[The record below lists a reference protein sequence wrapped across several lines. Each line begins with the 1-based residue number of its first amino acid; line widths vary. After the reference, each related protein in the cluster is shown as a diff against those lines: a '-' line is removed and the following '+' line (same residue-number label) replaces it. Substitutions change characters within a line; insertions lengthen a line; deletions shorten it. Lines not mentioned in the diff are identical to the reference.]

1 MSIRSGIEERV
12 YRGMLSLY
20 PAEFRDRFA
29 DEMVQLFHD
38 TLRDARAGR
47 GSGGTAGAWLRL
59 LGDVA
64 TTAAVERMWRN
75 RTMARSLASA
85 PPIQAPALGAAG
97 VIGGVVLLA
106 AFLIDI
112 PPDLNTVR
120 LILFDLGSIAIVL
133 AVHRRQ
139 APIAPALALS
149 GAVPAVLANA
159 WYLVMVV
166 LMIGRPDPV
175 FGGAFGLVAFW
186 AALAVWIGDAWFGL
200 VTFRLGAVTRLGAT
214 AVALGAT
221 LAITGIDRLGL
232 TSEAAPTIFG
242 PLSQIGI
249 VTMGIG
255 WILLGLDIA
264 FRRRA
269 ATRTV
274 NSGP

>member
-1 MSIRSGIEERV
+1 MTIRAGIDERI
-12 YRGMLSLY
+12 YRGILLLY

-38 TLRDARAGR
+38 KLRDARAGS
-47 GSGGTAGAWLRL
+47 GSGGAAGAWLRM

-64 TTAAVERMWRN
+64 TTAALERMRRN
-75 RTMARSLASA
+75 RIMAHSLTVA
-85 PPIQAPALGAAG
+85 PPRPVRALGIAG
-97 VIGGVVLLA
+97 IIGGAVLLA
-106 AFLIDI
+106 AFVI
-112 PPDLNTVR
+112 PIPDGLAVLRIFMFN
-120 LILFDLGSIAIVL
+120 LGAIAVVL
-133 AVHRRQ
+133 AVHARQ

-166 LMIGRPDPV
+166 LMIGRPDPA

-186 AALAVWIGDAWFGL
+186 AALAMWIGDAWFGL
-200 VTFRLGAVTRLGAT
+200 VTFRLGAVTRVGAM

-249 VTMGIG
+249 ITMGIG

-274 NSGP
+274 TSGS